1 MMAAHE
7 TGRSQSGPAQTV
19 ETKSVI
25 DHTADNLLPA
35 SIIELIKQMQSKHS
49 SEQSGAARA
58 PPLQT
63 CKPSIFSSSNLA
75 MVINAARSIFDFIIL
90 WTAVLIL

>member
-7 TGRSQSGPAQTV
+7 TGRSQSSPAQTV

-35 SIIELIKQMQSKHS
+35 SIIELIKQIQSKHS
-49 SEQSGAARA
+49 SEQSGRDRA

-63 CKPSIFSSSNLA
+63 CKP
-75 MVINAARSIFDFIIL
+75 
-90 WTAVLIL
+90 